1 MDNVTFRQMSID
13 DFLEDLGSKKPA
25 PGGGA
30 AAGLVGAQACAL
42 AEMVCNLTAS
52 NKAYAEF
59 HEKAKEYASV
69 FSMARSIFLDLMQED
84 ADSFRTL
91 MDTLR
96 SIRTLPLEERRSRQE
111 EAFKKAIAV
120 PQSMAQTMTD
130 LLPSFTNLLL
140 HGNKNA
146 LSDAVMAAQLAM
158 TCIRA
163 SILTVKM
170 NLKYIEDE
178 FYEHEMN
185 DTFTVWENA
194 ISAIDAVLTYQVDL

>member
-59 HEKAKEYASV
+59 QEKAKEYGAV

-84 ADSFRTL
+84 ADSFHTL

-96 SIRTLPLEERRSRQE
+96 SIRTLPLEERRPRQE

-158 TCIRA
+158 TCIRS

-185 DTFTVWENA
+185 DTFTAWENA

>member
-59 HEKAKEYASV
+59 HEKAKEYGSV

-84 ADSFRTL
+84 ADSFHTL
-91 MDTLR
+91 MNTLR
-96 SIRTLPLEERRSRQE
+96 SIRTLPLEERRPRQE

-158 TCIRA
+158 TCIRS

-185 DTFTVWENA
+185 DTFTAWENA

>member
-59 HEKAKEYASV
+59 HEKAKEYGAV

-84 ADSFRTL
+84 ANSFHTL

-96 SIRTLPLEERRSRQE
+96 SIRTLPLEERRPRQE

-158 TCIRA
+158 TCIRS

-185 DTFTVWENA
+185 DTFTAWENA

>member
-1 MDNVTFRQMSID
+1 MSID

-59 HEKAKEYASV
+59 HEKAKEYGAV

-84 ADSFRTL
+84 ADSFHTL

-96 SIRTLPLEERRSRQE
+96 SIRTLPLEERRPRQE

-158 TCIRA
+158 TCIRS

-185 DTFTVWENA
+185 DTFTAWENA

>member
-59 HEKAKEYASV
+59 HEKAKEYGAV

-84 ADSFRTL
+84 ADSFHTL

-96 SIRTLPLEERRSRQE
+96 SIRTLPLEERRPRQE

-158 TCIRA
+158 TCIRS

-185 DTFTVWENA
+185 DTFTAWENA

>member
-59 HEKAKEYASV
+59 HEKAKEYGAV

-84 ADSFRTL
+84 ADSFHTL

-96 SIRTLPLEERRSRQE
+96 SIRTLPLEERRPRQE
-111 EAFKKAIAV
+111 KAFKKAIAV

-158 TCIRA
+158 TCIRS

-185 DTFTVWENA
+185 DTFTAWENA

>member
-52 NKAYAEF
+52 NKTYAEF
-59 HEKAKEYASV
+59 HEKAKEYGAV

-84 ADSFRTL
+84 ADSFHTL

-96 SIRTLPLEERRSRQE
+96 SIRTLPLEERRPRQE

-158 TCIRA
+158 TCIRS

-185 DTFTVWENA
+185 DTFTAWENA

>member
-59 HEKAKEYASV
+59 HEKAKEYGSV

-84 ADSFRTL
+84 ADSFHTL

-96 SIRTLPLEERRSRQE
+96 SIRTLPLEERRPRQE

-158 TCIRA
+158 TCIRS

-185 DTFTVWENA
+185 DTFTAWENA